1 MEQNGDIIDMSRPVT
16 VLERDTVYQ
25 GAVFSVED
33 GGDIVVRRQVMRHAP
48 CVVMLVHD
56 TANDR
61 YLMEREYRAGSDLF
75 AYGLPAGL
83 MDAGEDVMA
92 AALRELR
99 EETGVVPD
107 GADAVHVDHAGAFYS
122 SEGMSDELAH
132 IMVLHLD
139 RWHTV
144 PRHLDADE
152 HVWSA
157 WVTWDELIQAGVT
170 SSNSM
175 IAIQHEAAVC
185 HAQRRNRRTRF
196 PFVRIPNRLDGI
208 PRRAGRHVRYW
219 NYADQTRFDV
229 SARRPL

>member
-25 GAVFSVED
+25 GAVFSVEDMRLALHARD

-83 MDAGEDVMA
+83 MDAGEEVMA

-99 EETGVVPD
+99 EETGVVRMMPTP
-107 GADAVHVDHAGAFYS
+107 YTWT
-122 SEGMSDELAH
+122 ML
-132 IMVLHLD
+132 
-139 RWHTV
+139 V
-144 PRHLDADE
+144 P
-152 HVWSA
+152 S
-157 WVTWDELIQAGVT
+157 
-170 SSNSM
+170 
-175 IAIQHEAAVC
+175 
-185 HAQRRNRRTRF
+185 
-196 PFVRIPNRLDGI
+196 I
-208 PRRAGRHVRYW
+208 PRRACPTNWRTSWCCIWTAGTPCRVTWTPTNTYG
-219 NYADQTRFDV
+219 
-229 SARRPL
+229 PPG

>member
-1 MEQNGDIIDMSRPVT
+1 
-16 VLERDTVYQ
+16 
-25 GAVFSVED
+25 
-33 GGDIVVRRQVMRHAP
+33 
-48 CVVMLVHD
+48 
-56 TANDR
+56 
-61 YLMEREYRAGSDLF
+61 
-75 AYGLPAGL
+75 
-83 MDAGEDVMA
+83 MDAGEEVMA

-107 GADAVHVDHAGAFYS
+107 GADAVYVDHAGAFYS

-175 IAIQHEAAVC
+175 IAIQHEAI
-185 HAQRRNRRTRF
+185 RRLSR
-196 PFVRIPNRLDGI
+196 
-208 PRRAGRHVRYW
+208 
-219 NYADQTRFDV
+219 
-229 SARRPL
+229 

>member
-1 MEQNGDIIDMSRPVT
+1 MEQSSDIVDMSKPVT
-16 VLERDTVYQ
+16 VLERNTVYR

-33 GGDIVVRRQVMRHAP
+33 MRLALHTREDGDIEIRRQVTRHAP

-56 TANDR
+56 TVTDR

-83 MDAGEDVMA
+83 MDPDEDVMT
-92 AALRELR
+92 AALRELS

-107 GADAVHVDHAGAFYS
+107 GADAVHVDHVGAFYS

-132 IMVLHLD
+132 IMVIHLD

-157 WVTWDELIQAGVT
+157 WVEWDELIHVGVT

-175 IAIQHEAAVC
+175 IAIQHEAI
-185 HAQRRNRRTRF
+185 RRLSR
-196 PFVRIPNRLDGI
+196 
-208 PRRAGRHVRYW
+208 
-219 NYADQTRFDV
+219 
-229 SARRPL
+229 

>member
-1 MEQNGDIIDMSRPVT
+1 MEQNGDIIDMNRPVT

-33 GGDIVVRRQVMRHAP
+33 MRLALHARDGAATSWSDAQVMRHAP

-56 TANDR
+56 TAANDR

-83 MDAGEDVMA
+83 MDAGEEVMA
-92 AALRELR
+92 AALRELAR
-99 EETGVVPD
+99 GDRRGSGWCRRRARGPCWCLLFL
-107 GADAVHVDHAGAFYS
+107 GGHVRR
-122 SEGMSDELAH
+122 LAH

-175 IAIQHEAAVC
+175 IAIQHEAI
-185 HAQRRNRRTRF
+185 RR
-196 PFVRIPNRLDGI
+196 LS
-208 PRRAGRHVRYW
+208 RAT
-219 NYADQTRFDV
+219 A
-229 SARRPL
+229 